1 MQPDNNS
8 GIKPWQWIVTII
20 VIIIIVILG
29 YWLFSQ
35 NGSSTSNQNATSN
48 ENVSSTTMPAS
59 TEANSLVVTDQY
71 PGNVV
76 YVSSV
81 RLSAPGFVVIQKD
94 NGGTPGAVI
103 GTQYFPAGINPGK
116 VTLTSPTIDGGL
128 YYASLYSDS
137 VGNQTFD
144 ATKDSV
150 INDSHG
156 TPIIETF
163 HALANVPETK
173 G

>member
-1 MQPDNNS
+1 MQPETSS
-8 GIKPWQWIVTII
+8 GIKPWQWIVTIV
-20 VIIIIVILG
+20 VIIIIVVLG
-29 YWLFSQ
+29 YWLFSK
-35 NGSSTSNQNATSN
+35 NGSSNTTPSA
-48 ENVSSTTMPAS
+48 VSTSTTTSSAPAS

-81 RLSAPGFVVIQKD
+81 RLANPGFVVVQKD

-116 VTLTSPTIDGGL
+116 ITLNSPTVDGGL
-128 YYASLYSDS
+128 YYASLYSDT
-137 VGNQTFD
+137 VGNQQFD
-144 ATKDSV
+144 STKDSL
-150 INDSHG
+150 IQDSHG
-156 TPIIETF
+156 NSIIETF

>member
-1 MQPDNNS
+1 MQPENTS

-29 YWLFSQ
+29 YWLFSK
-35 NGSSTSNQNATSN
+35 NGSSTPSQ
-48 ENVSSTTMPAS
+48 STTNTATTPTTPAS
-59 TEANSLVVTDQY
+59 TEANSVVVTDQY

-81 RLSAPGFVVIQKD
+81 RLASPGFVVIQKN

-103 GTQYFPAGINPGK
+103 GTQYFAAGINPGK
-116 VTLTSPTIDGGL
+116 ITLTSPTVDGGL
-128 YYASLYSDS
+128 YYASLYSDT
-137 VGNQTFD
+137 VGNQQFD
-144 ATKDSV
+144 ITKDMLV
-150 INDSHG
+150 QDSHG
-156 TPIIETF
+156 TAIIETF

>member
-1 MQPDNNS
+1 MQPDNTS

-29 YWLFSQ
+29 YWLFSR
-35 NGSSTSNQNATSN
+35 NS
-48 ENVSSTTMPAS
+48 SSTTQPVTSTVTTPTTPAA
-59 TEANSLVVTDQY
+59 TEANSVVVTDQY

-76 YVSSV
+76 YISSV
-81 RLSAPGFVVIQKD
+81 RLAQPGFVVIQKD

-103 GTQYFPAGINPGK
+103 GTQYFAAGINPGK
-116 VTLTSPTIDGGL
+116 ITLTSPTVDGGL

-137 VGNQTFD
+137 VGSQKFD
-144 ATKDSV
+144 ITKDTLV
-150 INDSHG
+150 QDSHG
-156 TPIIETF
+156 TAIIETF
-163 HALANVPETK
+163 HALANIPETK

>member
-1 MQPDNNS
+1 MQPDNTS
-8 GIKPWQWIVTII
+8 GIKPWQWVVTII

-29 YWLFSQ
+29 YWLFSK
-35 NGSSTSNQNATSN
+35 NGSSTPSP
-48 ENVSSTTMPAS
+48 STTTGTVTTPTTPAS
-59 TEANSLVVTDQY
+59 TEANSVVVTDQY

-76 YVSSV
+76 WVSSV
-81 RLSAPGFVVIQKD
+81 RLAKPGFVVIQKN

-103 GTQYFPAGINPGK
+103 GTQYFAAGINPGK
-116 VTLTSPTIDGGL
+116 ITLTSPTVDGGL

-137 VGNQTFD
+137 VSNQKFD
-144 ATKDSV
+144 ITKDTLV
-150 INDSHG
+150 QDSHG
-156 TPIIETF
+156 TAIIETF

>member
-1 MQPDNNS
+1 MQPENSS
-8 GIKPWQWIVTII
+8 GIKPWQWIVTVI

-29 YWLFSQ
+29 YWLFSK
-35 NGSSTSNQNATSN
+35 NGSSTSTSS
-48 ENVSSTTMPAS
+48 EIGTSTTASSVPAS
-59 TEANSLVVTDQY
+59 TEANSVVVTDQY

-76 YVSSV
+76 YISSV
-81 RLSAPGFVVIQKD
+81 RLSSPGFVVIQKD

-103 GTQYFPAGINPGK
+103 GTQYFPVGINPGK
-116 VTLTSPTIDGGL
+116 ITLTSPTVDGGL
-128 YYASLYSDS
+128 YYASLFIDS
-137 VGNQTFD
+137 VGSQKFD
-144 ATKDSV
+144 ITKDAV

-156 TPIIETF
+156 NPIIETF

>member
-1 MQPDNNS
+1 MQPDNTS
-8 GIKPWQWIVTII
+8 GIKPWQWVITII

-29 YWLFSQ
+29 YWLFSK
-35 NGSSTSNQNATSN
+35 NSSSTSQNTASG
-48 ENVSSTTMPAS
+48 ESMSTTTAPAS
-59 TEANSLVVTDQY
+59 TEANSVVVTDQY

-81 RLSAPGFVVIQKD
+81 RLSAGGFVVIQSD

-103 GTQYFPAGINPGK
+103 GTQYFAAGINPGK
-116 VTLTSPTIDGGL
+116 ITLTSPTVDGGL
-128 YYASLYSDS
+128 YYATLYSDA
-137 VGNQTFD
+137 VGNQQFD
-144 ATKDSV
+144 VTKDSV

-156 TPIIETF
+156 NPIIETF

>member
-1 MQPDNNS
+1 MQPENTS

-29 YWLFSQ
+29 IWLFSK
-35 NGSSTSNQNATSN
+35 NGSSTSSQ
-48 ENVSSTTMPAS
+48 TTTNTTNTPTTPSS
-59 TEANSLVVTDQY
+59 TEANSVVVTDQY

-76 YVSSV
+76 WVSSV
-81 RLSAPGFVVIQKD
+81 RLASPGFVVIQKN

-103 GTQYFPAGINPGK
+103 GTQYFAAGINPGK
-116 VTLTSPTIDGGL
+116 ITLTSPTVDGGL
-128 YYASLYSDS
+128 YYASLYSDT
-137 VGNQTFD
+137 VGNQQFD
-144 ATKDSV
+144 ITKDMLV
-150 INDSHG
+150 QDSHG
-156 TPIIETF
+156 TAIIETF

>member
-1 MQPDNNS
+1 M
-8 GIKPWQWIVTII
+8 TII

-29 YWLFSQ
+29 YWLFSK
-35 NGSSTSNQNATSN
+35 NSSSTPQPVTSTATTP
-48 ENVSSTTMPAS
+48 TTPVA
-59 TEANSLVVTDQY
+59 TEANSVVVTDQY

-81 RLSAPGFVVIQKD
+81 RLASPGFVVIQK
-94 NGGTPGAVI
+94 NNSGTPGAVI
-103 GTQYFPAGINPGK
+103 GTQYFAAGINPGK
-116 VTLTSPTIDGGL
+116 ITLTSPTVDGGL

-137 VGNQTFD
+137 VGSQKFD
-144 ATKDSV
+144 ITKDTLV
-150 INDSHG
+150 QDSHG
-156 TPIIETF
+156 TAIIETF

>member
-1 MQPDNNS
+1 MQPENS
-8 GIKPWQWIVTII
+8 GIKAWQWVVTII

-29 YWLFSQ
+29 YWLFSK
-35 NGSSTSNQNATSN
+35 NGSSTPSSSV
-48 ENVSSTTMPAS
+48 VSTGSTTSTVPVS

-76 YVSSV
+76 YLSSV
-81 RLSAPGFVVIQKD
+81 RLANPGFVVIQTN

-103 GTQYFPAGINPGK
+103 GTQYFAAGINPGK
-116 VTLTSPTIDGGL
+116 ITLTSPTVDGGL

-137 VGNQTFD
+137 VGNQQFD
-144 ATKDSV
+144 ITKDSL
-150 INDSHG
+150 IQDSHG
-156 TPIIETF
+156 TSIIETF

>member
-1 MQPDNNS
+1 MQPENTS

-29 YWLFSQ
+29 YWLFSK
-35 NGSSTSNQNATSN
+35 NGSSTPNQPTTSTVN
-48 ENVSSTTMPAS
+48 TPTTPVS
-59 TEANSLVVTDQY
+59 TEANSVVVTDQY

-76 YVSSV
+76 YISSV
-81 RLSAPGFVVIQKD
+81 RLANPGFVVIQKN

-103 GTQYFPAGINPGK
+103 GTQYFAAGINPGK
-116 VTLTSPTIDGGL
+116 ITLTSPTVDGGL

-137 VGNQTFD
+137 VSNQKFD
-144 ATKDSV
+144 ITKDSL
-150 INDSHG
+150 IQDSHG
-156 TPIIETF
+156 TSIIETF

>member
-1 MQPDNNS
+1 MQPENTS

-29 YWLFSQ
+29 IWLFSK
-35 NGSSTSNQNATSN
+35 NGSSTSSQ
-48 ENVSSTTMPAS
+48 TTTNTTNTPTTPAS
-59 TEANSLVVTDQY
+59 TEANSVVVTDQY

-76 YVSSV
+76 WVSSV
-81 RLSAPGFVVIQKD
+81 RLASPGFVVIQKN

-103 GTQYFPAGINPGK
+103 GTQYFAAGINPGK
-116 VTLTSPTIDGGL
+116 ITLTSPTVDGGL
-128 YYASLYSDS
+128 YYASLYTDS
-137 VGNQTFD
+137 VGNQQFD
-144 ATKDSV
+144 ITKDMLV
-150 INDSHG
+150 QDSHG
-156 TPIIETF
+156 TAIIETF

>member
-1 MQPDNNS
+1 MQPENTS

-29 YWLFSQ
+29 IWLFSK
-35 NGSSTSNQNATSN
+35 NGSSTSSQ
-48 ENVSSTTMPAS
+48 TTTNTTNTPTTPAS
-59 TEANSLVVTDQY
+59 TEANSVVVTDQY

-76 YVSSV
+76 WVSSV
-81 RLSAPGFVVIQKD
+81 RLASPGFVVIQKN

-103 GTQYFPAGINPGK
+103 GTQYFAAGINPGK
-116 VTLTSPTIDGGL
+116 ITLTSPTVDGGL
-128 YYASLYSDS
+128 YYASLYSDT
-137 VGNQTFD
+137 VGNQQFD
-144 ATKDSV
+144 ITKDMLV
-150 INDSHG
+150 QDSHG
-156 TPIIETF
+156 TAIIETF

>member
-1 MQPDNNS
+1 MQPENQ
-8 GIKPWQWIVTII
+8 GIKPWQWVVTII
-20 VIIIIVILG
+20 VIVVIVILG
-29 YWLFSQ
+29 YWLFSK
-35 NGSSTSNQNATSN
+35 SAAPSM
-48 ENVSSTTMPAS
+48 ENDMGSTTASTLPAS
-59 TEANSLVVTDQY
+59 TEANSIVVTDQY

-81 RLSAPGFVVIQKD
+81 RLAAPGFVVIQSD

-103 GTQYFPAGINPGK
+103 GVQYFAAGINPGK
-116 VTLTSPTIDGGL
+116 ITLTSPDVDGGL

-144 ATKDSV
+144 ITNDAIIK
-150 INDSHG
+150 DSHG
-156 TPIIETF
+156 TSIIETF